1 MGRGDVER
9 RAIQEARVT
18 QSKLLRCKPYRII
31 RQFHIFPLFETPKK
45 ETRVRFWGLKL
56 HIDYE
61 NSNQGIISKEVT

>member
-45 ETRVRFWGLKL
+45 ETRVRF
-56 HIDYE
+56 
-61 NSNQGIISKEVT
+61 